1 MDAAHAI
8 HSDIARG
15 FIRAEVMKYA
25 ELIAAGATGHA
36 AEVKLKETGRL
47 LVKGKDYIV
56 EDGDTVHIR
65 HSG

>member
-1 MDAAHAI
+1 MY
-8 HSDIARG
+8 
-15 FIRAEVMKYA
+15 E
-25 ELIAAGATGHA
+25 ELIVAANLIRGGSDDREDASRLQGTGHA

-56 EDGDTVHIR
+56 EDGDIVHIR